1 MRAADAVGGLGFRV
15 GFRVGRP
22 RGLKT
27 RLCVCVC
34 FFLGGG
40 GGGVRGLEFYG
51 FQFLGAKGF
60 GVEGQ

>member
-27 RLCVCVC
+27 RLCVCV
-34 FFLGGG
+34 FFFGGG
-40 GGGVRGLEFYG
+40 RGG
-51 FQFLGAKGF
+51 QGF
-60 GVEGQ
+60 GVLRLSVLRGEGLWG